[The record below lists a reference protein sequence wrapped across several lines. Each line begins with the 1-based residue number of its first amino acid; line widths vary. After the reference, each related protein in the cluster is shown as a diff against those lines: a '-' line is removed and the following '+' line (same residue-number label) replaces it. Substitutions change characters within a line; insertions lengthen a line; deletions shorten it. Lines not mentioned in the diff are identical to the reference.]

1 MQNEAIVRKPSLSP
15 SKITTYL
22 ACPVK
27 YRWTYV
33 DPRGKMFLRSKA
45 YYSFGASLHLVLQ
58 RFHDS
63 EDAGVTTAV
72 EAAAKLEESWIS
84 AGYSS
89 PEEAA
94 EALAEGRE
102 LITQYVESYK
112 AKPTIGKTLFVEK
125 QLRAD
130 LGAFV
135 LIGRIDRIDERDD
148 GTLEIVDYKS
158 GREATTIE
166 ELRDDIAMN
175 CYQLL
180 VRSKMPGRRVLSTIV
195 ALRTNH
201 EMSYE
206 PSDEELESFKRDL
219 EALGIEIIEKNY
231 DELRPIA
238 KPICLDCDF
247 VPLCSRDEEFSEA
260 LNGLSRAE

>member
-1 MQNEAIVRKPSLSP
+1 MAEVVRKPSLSP
-15 SKITTYL
+15 SKIATYL

-27 YRWTYV
+27 YRWTYI

-45 YYSFGASLHLVLQ
+45 YYSFGASLHFVLQ

-63 EDAGVTTAV
+63 DDAGVTTASQ
-72 EAAAKLEESWIS
+72 ATAKLEESWIS

-102 LITQYVESYK
+102 LITQYVEAYQ
-112 AKPTIGKTLFVEK
+112 ARAATARTLHVEK
-125 QLRAD
+125 QLRD
-130 LGAFV
+130 DFGSFV
-135 LIGRIDRIDERDD
+135 LIGRIDRIDEHED

-158 GREATTIE
+158 GWDETTIE
-166 ELRDDIAMN
+166 ELRDDLAMN

-195 ALRTNH
+195 ALRSNH
-201 EMSYE
+201 HATYE
-206 PSDEELESFKRDL
+206 PSHEELALFKRDL
-219 EALGIEIIEKNY
+219 ESLGIEIIERNY
-231 DELRPIA
+231 DELRPTS
-238 KPICLDCDF
+238 KPICFDCDF
-247 VPLCSRDEEFSEA
+247 LPLCSRDEEFAESLRA
-260 LNGLSRAE
+260 LKTVE